1 MGAGDNQI
9 IITGESSSS
18 LFLPLLVNNSTSL
31 SLSFTLRADLSSAA
45 VAASLQVLRRVWW
58 IDHWSRQ
65 NFSLH
70 YQDNVKQ
77 TSNERKKKEIINWG
91 SDSWSY
97 YKFSRV
103 VRQTVGRIWLVVTC
117 VRQLGSDSLKAR
129 DLFFTTSVHAQ
140 MFDRCDSYVALF
152 SVVGLHHGVRK
163 CISGRDPPHWFV
175 SCYGECLAVCWTE
188 PFFCSG

>member
-9 IITGESSSS
+9 IITGESSSSS

-58 IDHWSRQ
+58 IDHWPRQ

-103 VRQTVGRIWLVVTC
+103 VQQTVGRNWLVVTC

-129 DLFFTTSVHAQ
+129 DLFIITSVHAQ
-140 MFDRCDSYVALF
+140 MFDRCDSYIALF
-152 SVVGLHHGVRK
+152 LS
-163 CISGRDPPHWFV
+163 
-175 SCYGECLAVCWTE
+175 
-188 PFFCSG
+188 